1 MLLKVLE
8 RQRVNNQPAELIY
21 ITRYYIGSSPNLSS
35 IICVST
41 SNTVYS
47 LLVDLVFPN
56 LLYNFDTKWL
66 VLYLTFI
73 TGSTLLDDLFF
84 FNLMCTFVNGL
95 FEYFFVFIRCGHGSL
110 LDTLVFAGLFAVK
123 CFHIGL
129 LFSFASS
136 FTPFMLCLMAS
147 FHLVSHL
154 FSCWFV
160 SSSLEWSD
168 SSYYIFS
175 SSSGSTISLIV
186 YRCVIF
192 FDDKSYSATILWY
205 ILPPNTGVLR
215 SMHLS
220 VHISNMIGTIAW
232 KNACNSSLF
241 CFCFLLV
248 FVCFILFLSLSFL
261 LSFYSVILD
270 WIY

>member
-1 MLLKVLE
+1 
-8 RQRVNNQPAELIY
+8 
-21 ITRYYIGSSPNLSS
+21 
-35 IICVST
+35 
-41 SNTVYS
+41 
-47 LLVDLVFPN
+47 
-56 LLYNFDTKWL
+56 
-66 VLYLTFI
+66 
-73 TGSTLLDDLFF
+73 
-84 FNLMCTFVNGL
+84 MCTFVNGL

-192 FDDKSYSATILWY
+192 FDDKSYSATIL
-205 ILPPNTGVLR
+205 PPNTGVFL

-220 VHISNMIGTIAW
+220 IHISNMIDRV
-232 KNACNSSLF
+232 CNSFLVPLKEYSSLLGW
-241 CFCFLLV
+241 LLATQND
-248 FVCFILFLSLSFL
+248 
-261 LSFYSVILD
+261 Y
-270 WIY
+270 